1 MQGDEADEKGEKEE
15 DGGGSRG
22 VGLVLGGYYSTLHR
36 ETRGKGRGH
45 MSLPPSPPPPTATT
59 KQRP

>member
-1 MQGDEADEKGEKEE
+1 MQGDEADEEGDGE
-15 DGGGSRG
+15 GSLG
-22 VGLVLGGYYSTLHR
+22 VGLVLGGYYSTLHG

-45 MSLPPSPPPPTATT
+45 MMSLPPSPPPPTATT